1 MIDTLTRPAIG
12 SRTRAVT
19 STTGVVYDSHYGS
32 PQIMVVPMGY
42 QPVDSTH
49 SATLKFTIPSN
60 VVMIQKVTLSIF
72 LLPFYVGNQ
81 TASSTTTSNGSSSVT
96 STNGSVTTSTSALHG
111 HIVDVPAGTPNGNPL
126 YLYGNSTINVA
137 GGPGVFGTRSDGGHT
152 HDLVHTH
159 DDAHDHAIP
168 SLALNAPSAI
178 YSAGSATGVNV
189 TIDGTS
195 LGTAYASDQSE
206 LDITKYV
213 LGGGTHTIL
222 LSSTALGGLEA
233 QLQAFV
239 LAKSV

>member
-1 MIDTLTRPAIG
+1 MIETLTRPAIG
-12 SRTRAVT
+12 RSTRAVT
-19 STTGVVYDSHYGS
+19 SFNGVVYDSRYGS

-49 SATLKFTIPSN
+49 SATLKFTLPSN

-81 TASSTTTSNGSSSVT
+81 TASSATSAGASSSVT
-96 STNGSVTTSTSALHG
+96 STGGSLTHSHDSGMELNNGTAAYAVTA
-111 HIVDVPAGTPNGNPL
+111 DVNGNL
-126 YLYGNSTINVA
+126 YAPTGASKIYGTGFNAT
-137 GGPGVFGTRSDGGHT
+137 D
-152 HDLVHTH
+152 HTH
-159 DDAHDHAIP
+159 DDAHTHNIP

-206 LDITKYV
+206 LDITKYI